1 MGSAKT
7 GPTQARSKGPGTVT
21 GLRQG
26 ETPVAPAASLDRAGP
41 RGGALHKGVPLPP
54 VGPVAKKRGAAAKAA
69 FRGSP
74 YPPAHTASAQFV
86 IRSRYMR
93 VVESAASRS
102 PARVTLPSN
111 VSGPA

>member
-1 MGSAKT
+1 MR
-7 GPTQARSKGPGTVT
+7 PPPRP
-21 GLRQG
+21 RRWI
-26 ETPVAPAASLDRAGP
+26 APAP
-41 RGGALHKGVPLPP
+41 GGALHKGVPLPP
-54 VGPVAKKRGAAAKAA
+54 VGPVAEKRGAAAQAA

-86 IRSRYMR
+86 IRSTYMR
-93 VVESAASRS
+93 VAEIAASRS